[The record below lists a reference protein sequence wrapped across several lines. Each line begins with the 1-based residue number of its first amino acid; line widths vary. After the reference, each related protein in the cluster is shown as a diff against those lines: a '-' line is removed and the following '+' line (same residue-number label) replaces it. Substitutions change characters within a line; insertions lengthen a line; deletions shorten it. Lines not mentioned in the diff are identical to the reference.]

1 MAFDPDG
8 LTISFASG
16 KGPRFIMY
24 FSSTDTLAT
33 IRTDG
38 YFDSVS
44 DVGWVTGDMM
54 GISASDGFG
63 FNTLTITTG
72 DVALSSEVLTSA

>member
-1 MAFDPDG
+1 MAFDQDG
-8 LTISFASG
+8 LTIAFSSG
-16 KGPRFIMY
+16 KGPRVIAY

-44 DVGWVTGDMM
+44 DVGWVTGDILL
-54 GISASDGFG
+54 ISASDGFG
-63 FNTLTITTG
+63 LNTLTITSG
-72 DVALSSEVLTSA
+72 DVALSAEVLTSA